1 MKNRIVLCLL
11 LCFFFTASAS
21 AHVLNKNNTFSD
33 LRLSEY
39 ANDIVLLSS
48 LGIVSDLDESLEY
61 QPQKTL
67 TAQDL
72 AAWAA
77 KYHGIDAGTSA
88 QLAQAALEQNLV
100 STMDGE
106 ATYQLVNEAFFQNQ
120 LDIHNPTE
128 TLTRDEFAAFV
139 AKHVHTDMG
148 GQTLLQMSGYTEGPT
163 GKVEAVERV
172 QKLTETDSKA
182 NVYMLT
188 IDGEVYEMGMHPR
201 AIADSA
207 DPAVWVG
214 QTISESYFGPNAE
227 GDYAGKLTQEKV
239 ESENGEHVASVALQL
254 VVVGEEPYTQ
264 KQQENDATID
274 EAEEENQQIEQALA
288 GVKQQETTEL
298 EGQDDGYLKLIVI
311 VIIIGVFIMGIMK
324 FFRSKSKKQH

>member
-11 LCFFFTASAS
+11 LCFFFSTSAS

-48 LGIVSDLDESLEY
+48 LGIVSNLDESLEY

-72 AAWAA
+72 AAWTA
-77 KYHGIDAGTSA
+77 KYHGIDADTSA
-88 QLAQAALEQNLV
+88 QLAQAALEQQLV
-100 STMDGE
+100 STIDGE

-120 LDIHNPTE
+120 LDIHNPAE
-128 TLTRDEFAAFV
+128 TWTRDEFAAFV
-139 AKHVHTDMG
+139 AKHVHTDIG

-172 QKLTETDSKA
+172 QKLTETGSKA

-214 QTISESYFGPNAE
+214 QTISESYFGLNAE
-227 GDYAGKLTQEKV
+227 GDYAGKRTQEKV
-239 ESENGEHVASVALQL
+239 ESENREHVASVVLQL

-264 KQQENDATID
+264 KQQENDAATD
-274 EAEEENQQIEQALA
+274 EASTKESQQIEQALA
-288 GVKQQETTEL
+288 SVEQQETAEA
-298 EGQDDGYLKLIVI
+298 EGQEDGYLKLIVI
-311 VIIIGVFIMGIMK
+311 VIIIGVFIMGIVK
-324 FFRSKSKKQH
+324 ILRSKSEK

>member
-11 LCFFFTASAS
+11 LCFFFTTSAS
-21 AHVLNKNNTFSD
+21 AHVMNKNNIFSD
-33 LRLSEY
+33 VGLSEH

-48 LGIVSDLDESLEY
+48 LGIVSNLDENLEY
-61 QPQKTL
+61 EPQKTL

-77 KYHGIDAGTSA
+77 KYHGIDAGTST
-88 QLAQAALEQNLV
+88 QLAQAALEQNLI
-100 STMDGE
+100 SKIDGE

-139 AKHVHTDMG
+139 AKHVHTDID
-148 GQTLLQMSGYTEGPT
+148 GQTLLQMSGYIEGPT

-172 QKLTETDSKA
+172 QKLTETGSKA

-227 GDYAGKLTQEKV
+227 GDYVGKHTQKKA
-239 ESENGEHVASVALQL
+239 ESENGGHTASMTLQL

-264 KQQENDATID
+264 KQQENDVATD
-274 EAEEENQQIEQALA
+274 EESQQIEQALA
-288 GVKQQETTEL
+288 SVEQQEAAEA
-298 EGQDDGYLKLIVI
+298 EGQEDGDLKLIVTLI
-311 VIIIGVFIMGIMK
+311 IIIGLIIGIVT
-324 FFRSKSKKQH
+324 FFRSKR

>member
-11 LCFFFTASAS
+11 LCFFFTTSAS

-48 LGIVSDLDESLEY
+48 LGIVSNLDENLEY
-61 QPQKTL
+61 EPQKTL

-77 KYHGIDAGTSA
+77 KYHVIDAGTST
-88 QLAQAALEQNLV
+88 QLAQAALEQNLI
-100 STMDGE
+100 SKIDGE

-120 LDIHNPTE
+120 LVIHNPTE
-128 TLTRDEFAAFV
+128 TMTRDEFAAFV
-139 AKHVHTDMG
+139 AKHVHTDID
-148 GQTLLQMSGYTEGPT
+148 GQTLLQMSGYIEGPT

-172 QKLTETDSKA
+172 QKLTETGSKA

-227 GDYAGKLTQEKV
+227 GDYVGKHTQKKAENEK
-239 ESENGEHVASVALQL
+239 GGHTASMTLQL

-264 KQQENDATID
+264 KQQENDVATD
-274 EAEEENQQIEQALA
+274 EESQQIEQALA
-288 GVKQQETTEL
+288 SVEQQEAAEA
-298 EGQDDGYLKLIVI
+298 EGQEDGDLKLIVTLI
-311 VIIIGVFIMGIMK
+311 IIIGLIIGIVT
-324 FFRSKSKKQH
+324 FFRSKR